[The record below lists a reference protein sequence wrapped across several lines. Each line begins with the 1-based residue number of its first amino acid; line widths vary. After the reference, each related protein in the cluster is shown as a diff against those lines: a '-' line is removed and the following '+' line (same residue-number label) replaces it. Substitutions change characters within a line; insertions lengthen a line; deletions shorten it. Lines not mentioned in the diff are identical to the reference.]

1 MALRET
7 PRRAILGAVI
17 RIDSLYVY
25 PVKSCAGI
33 ALRRAQLT
41 PRGLLHDREWMVVT
55 PQGRFVT
62 QREAAQLALVRTALH
77 EDALQLTA
85 PGLPRLTVPFARHA
99 PAESTE
105 VTVWGDTVLATDE
118 GDAAASWFGEH
129 LGRDVRLVRFD
140 QSRPRPTDPEWSQGL
155 QGFSSFADGFP
166 VLVISRASLED
177 LNARLPAA
185 LPIDRFRPNV
195 LLAGCAPYAEDS
207 IGALV
212 SGEVRL
218 RLVKPCTRCSITT
231 VDQATGVAQGDEPLR
246 TLRSYRWDATMR
258 GVKFGQNAIVESGGW
273 LEAGALLTTE

>member
-1 MALRET
+1 VAPREAVC
-7 PRRAILGAVI
+7 RVILGVVI
-17 RIDSLYVY
+17 KIDSLFVY

-55 PQGRFVT
+55 PQGRFIT
-62 QREAAQLALVRTALH
+62 QREASRLALVQTELR
-77 EDALQLTA
+77 EDALHLTA
-85 PGLPRLTVPFARHA
+85 PGLPRLTVPFLRSTR
-99 PAESTE
+99 AESTE
-105 VTVWGDTVLATDE
+105 VTVWGDTVRAFDE

-155 QGFSSFADGFP
+155 PGFSAFADGYP
-166 VLVISRASLED
+166 VLVISRASLDD

-185 LPIDRFRPNV
+185 LPIERFRPNI

-207 IGALV
+207 IGVLAM
-212 SGEVRL
+212 GEVRL

-231 VDQATGVAQGDEPLR
+231 VDQATGEAQGDEPLR
-246 TLRSYRWDATMR
+246 TLRSYRWDKTLR
-258 GVKFGQNAIVESGGW
+258 GVKFGQNAIVETEGW

>member
-1 MALRET
+1 
-7 PRRAILGAVI
+7 VI
-17 RIDSLYVY
+17 RIESLHVY

-33 ALRRAQLT
+33 TLQRAQLT

-62 QREAAQLALVRTALH
+62 QREVARLAVVRTALQ

-85 PGLPRLTVPFARHA
+85 PGLPRLTVPFARHT
-99 PAESTE
+99 PAALTE

-155 QGFSSFADGFP
+155 QGFASFADGFP
-166 VLVISRASLED
+166 VLVISSASLDD
-177 LNARLPAA
+177 LNTRLPVA
-185 LPIDRFRPNV
+185 LPLDRFRPNV
-195 LLAGCAPYAEDS
+195 LLAGCVPYTEDS
-207 IGALV
+207 IGMLA

-231 VDQATGVAQGDEPLR
+231 VDQATGVPQGDEPLR
-246 TLRSYRWDATMR
+246 TLRSYRWDASLR
-258 GVKFGQNAIVESGGW
+258 GVKFGQNAIVENGGW
-273 LEAGALLTTE
+273 LEAGALFTTE

>member
-1 MALRET
+1 MIKIE
-7 PRRAILGAVI
+7 
-17 RIDSLYVY
+17 SLYVY

-33 ALRRAQLT
+33 ALQRAQLT

-55 PQGRFVT
+55 PQGRFVS
-62 QREAAQLALVRTALH
+62 QREVAQLALVRTSLH
-77 EDALQLTA
+77 EDCLELTA
-85 PGLPRLTVPFARHA
+85 PGLPRLTVPFERHA
-99 PAESTE
+99 PRAPTE
-105 VTVWGDTVLATDE
+105 VTVWSDTVLATDE

-140 QSRPRPTDPEWSQGL
+140 QSRPRSTDPEWSQGL
-155 QGFSSFADGFP
+155 QGFASFADGFP

-195 LLAGCAPYAEDS
+195 LLDGCVPYAEDS
-207 IGALV
+207 IGVLAA
-212 SGEVRL
+212 GDVRL

-231 VDQATGVAQGDEPLR
+231 VDQATGVPQGDEPLR
-246 TLRSYRWDATMR
+246 TLRSYRWDAKLR
-258 GVKFGQNAIVESGGW
+258 GVKFGQNAIVENGGW